1 MNTDYKLL
9 HWLNTDYIKL
19 VSNPYADI
27 LTNEEQ
33 RSNAYQEA
41 LNRGASEAVAASTAL
56 QALKTGHL

>member
-33 RSNAYQEA
+33 RSNAY
-41 LNRGASEAVAASTAL
+41 LSTL
-56 QALKTGHL
+56 STLDGSDTLVKLVS